1 MRTFLDVADVVFTQD
16 SEDLSQDP
24 LVIKGQRYWKHDDHW
39 YEDGNMAFLVETT
52 AFRLHGSVLSRRSPV
67 MANLLSL
74 PLPAPPY
81 SFQKSDNSDVILE
94 GVPLVVLHDKA
105 GDFAHVLDFIYP
117 NSLPAARTEHL
128 DVHDLMGMVRL
139 AGKYLIDDLLEWAVS
154 KLGKEFL
161 LLPETRAFKEALED
175 YERYRDPHF
184 CVQIIQFSRECSLP
198 QFLPLAFYALAT
210 TDWDM
215 FPGAATCLE
224 ELSSEDQCR
233 IHEGRRSMTR
243 EVFGN
248 AFRMPENHGAPG
260 TCRSWLCPNP
270 RPTMWDDAEDRW
282 DNLMHHPLEELE
294 DRLSLDYPS
303 LCEACK
309 TKLKRR
315 TREFRGNLVRQ
326 LTEFFTLEEEDGSG
340 SQESW

>member
-1 MRTFLDVADVVFTQD
+1 MSKIFTIYTSLDVVDDVFTQD

-24 LVIKGQRYWKHDDHW
+24 VVIKGQRYWKHDDHW
-39 YEDGNMAFLVETT
+39 YEDGNMAFLVETM

-81 SFQKSDNSDVILE
+81 PFDESDNSDAIID
-94 GVPLVVLHDKA
+94 GVPLVVLHYKVR
-105 GDFAHVLDFIYP
+105 DFAHVLDFIYP
-117 NSLPAARTEHL
+117 NSLPAARTGHL
-128 DVHDLMGMVRL
+128 DVHDLMGMMRL
-139 AGKYLIDDLLEWAVS
+139 AGKYLIEDLLEWAVS

-161 LLPETRAFKEALED
+161 LLPETRSFKEALED
-175 YERYRDPHF
+175 FERYRDPHF

-233 IHEGRRSMTR
+233 IHEG
-243 EVFGN
+243 
-248 AFRMPENHGAPG
+248 
-260 TCRSWLCPNP
+260 
-270 RPTMWDDAEDRW
+270 
-282 DNLMHHPLEELE
+282 
-294 DRLSLDYPS
+294 
-303 LCEACK
+303 
-309 TKLKRR
+309 
-315 TREFRGNLVRQ
+315 
-326 LTEFFTLEEEDGSG
+326 
-340 SQESW
+340 